1 MPIEA
6 VMAVSATTQSA
17 VIATARSQ
25 NIKHERKQ
33 WRQQL
38 QQQLQQPTGGDKK
51 MIATGGHTQ
60 NSTNWQHATS
70 SGTDRSSD
78 GRVDYT
84 AVSGDSNCKSQQITF
99 ETKQSTIGD
108 NSCNN
113 QPAAT
118 KSSGNWQRQKQ
129 QEQLPIRQP

>member
-6 VMAVSATTQSA
+6 VMAMSATMKSA

-38 QQQLQQPTGGDKK
+38 QQQLQQSTGGNKK

-60 NSTNWQHATS
+60 NSTNWQHATT

-78 GRVDYT
+78 GRVDVT
-84 AVSGDSNCKSQQITF
+84 AIARANK
-99 ETKQSTIGD
+99 
-108 NSCNN
+108 
-113 QPAAT
+113 
-118 KSSGNWQRQKQ
+118 
-129 QEQLPIRQP
+129 